1 MRFEQLILEKYGAF
15 ESRSLTLP
23 ESSGLVVVFGPN
35 EAGKSTCLAAIS
47 DFLFGIPQNSGHGQ
61 TFGYA
66 QMRLTAG
73 VLGSD
78 GRSTLFRRRKGRGQ
92 TLTDQNDQLI
102 DEVSLSSYLG
112 AMDRD
117 RFSSLFGLD
126 HASLRFG
133 GERLLAADGDI
144 GRLIV
149 EAGGGLSHLI
159 SEVDELRKR
168 SEKLFS
174 TRRAA
179 DRAFYRAL
187 GEYDVA
193 DLKIK
198 SQLLTR
204 DKFEQT
210 QNQYET
216 AQTNLEDLRDSRRKV
231 IEQMSKQQRLI
242 RVAPIQSELER
253 VEIEYDEYDDLAK
266 LPGDF
271 EANVI
276 EAVRTHPVSKAAL
289 GEAVEKCA
297 KLKDHIESLKLPSAL
312 LDAESKIRDI
322 AENAI
327 TVAKARS
334 DRPNREIDLEKAN
347 AKLRKLRQTIG
358 VADGV
363 DLKDLLPESSA
374 SGNAQALIKV
384 GVEIPSRIE
393 SIQSLIRNNEDT
405 LAKLEVLQN
414 ERRERKQAKPFGID
428 ISDLSSLGLLSASLE
443 VRRAQAEQLRGT
455 IDTRIRKVNFETI
468 EQLEDVDV
476 PDASVILDE
485 IQKRGKLEA
494 DVLVQAAAI
503 DTSKDQQDISRA
515 EIARL
520 EKIGSVP
527 TLDAIESVRRERVE
541 YWSEIREGYVSEAE
555 DAWSRFPLNTREGNV
570 VKFEK
575 AIEEGDSLADKRYSE
590 AERVTRLEFAEQNL
604 EKAISASAAAVA
616 SKENAEARL
625 TKTERKWELTWPQA
639 VEREPDLGRLK
650 TLVDQRTEILEL
662 MRSYRQLVSDLEREE
677 ANIQPKLEMLST
689 AESLLGFTDFDGSPI
704 SERVQNVTREIKAH
718 DDAYEDYRHDAKTVS
733 SLTLQ
738 LESQRKILKE
748 NQSEYTSW
756 KQDWRAAMKALGVTQ
771 DVSPEQGN
779 EIATGW
785 AQAEGAISERELTI
799 QRLARMDEDEKEL
812 EDLISEVTAAI
823 DFALPDDLIAAAKLL
838 SDRLADANRIA
849 TERASLLPQ
858 LEQAT
863 REQSRKQS
871 ELDVA
876 GAELLQLCKQAEC
889 NLEDL
894 VGIANRCRDR
904 VGLLERKK
912 NLTETLS
919 SVDDG
924 YSREE
929 LSEQCSGRDI
939 DQLKGGL
946 KELEDQMSDTDRII
960 EAAVMTMQECK
971 TAFDRY
977 ADLEGVNE
985 ATADRE
991 GAAAEMSRIVKQY
1004 IELTLAEE
1012 ILSASIG
1019 KIRDEQQDPL
1029 ILRAGELFGLA
1040 TRGSF
1045 AGIGTDI
1052 DEKGL
1057 PIVVGKRASGE
1068 TVTVSAMSDGTR
1080 DQMFLAFRLAS
1091 VEHYCDSTEP
1101 LPFIGDDLLVH
1112 FDDER
1117 SAAALELLAE
1127 LGKKTQVLLFTHH
1140 SKVVDIAKPLVKKG
1154 SASIINIS
1162 ENLPT
1167 NNV

>member
-15 ESRSLTLP
+15 ESRTLTLP
-23 ESSGLVVVFGPN
+23 ESSGLAVVYGPN

-47 DFLFGIPQNSGHGQ
+47 DFLFGVPQNSEHGQ

-78 GRSTLFRRRKGRGQ
+78 GKSTLFRRRKGRGQ
-92 TLTDQNDQLI
+92 TLTDQNDQPI
-102 DEVSLSSYLG
+102 DEGSLSTYLG

-126 HASLRFG
+126 HASLRSG

-149 EAGGGLSHLI
+149 EAGGGLSNLI
-159 SEVDELRKR
+159 SEVDELKKQVD
-168 SEKLFS
+168 KLFS
-174 TRRAA
+174 TGRG
-179 DRAFYRAL
+179 DRAFKRAL
-187 GEYDVA
+187 DEYNAA
-193 DLKIK
+193 DQKVK

-216 AQTNLEDLRDSRRKV
+216 AQTNLECLRDSRRKV
-231 IEQMSKQQRLI
+231 TEQTSKQQRLI
-242 RVAPIQSELER
+242 RVVPILSEVER
-253 VEIEYDEYDDLAK
+253 IEAECNEYNDLAE
-266 LPGDF
+266 LQDDF
-271 EANVI
+271 ESNVI
-276 EAVRTHPVSKAAL
+276 EAVRTHATAKSALSEAA
-289 GEAVEKCA
+289 EKCTR
-297 KLKDHIESLKLPSAL
+297 LKDHIESLKLPAAFL
-312 LDAESKIRDI
+312 EVESKIRDI
-322 AENAI
+322 AEMAI
-327 TVAKARS
+327 TVAKART
-334 DRPNREIDLEKAN
+334 DRRNRDIELERADV
-347 AKLRKLRQTIG
+347 KLRKLRQTIG

-363 DLKDLLPESSA
+363 DLKDLLPKSSA
-374 SGNAQALIKV
+374 TGNAQALIKA
-384 GVEIPSRIE
+384 GLELPSRIE
-393 SIQSLIRNNEDT
+393 NIQSQIRNNEDT
-405 LAKLEVLQN
+405 LAKLEVLQT
-414 ERRERKQAKPFGID
+414 ERRERKQDKPFGID
-428 ISDLSSLGLLSASLE
+428 ISDLSSLGSLSASLE
-443 VRRAQAEQLRGT
+443 VRRAQAEQLRVT
-455 IDTRIRKVNFETI
+455 IDARIRKVNFETI
-468 EQLEDVDV
+468 EQLECLEV
-476 PDASVILDE
+476 PDASVILDKG
-485 IQKRGKLEA
+485 QKRGKLEA
-494 DVLVQAAAI
+494 DVLVQVAAI
-503 DTSKDQQDISRA
+503 DASKDQQEISRA

-527 TLDAIESVRRERVE
+527 TLDAIESVRRDRVE
-541 YWSEIREGYVSEAE
+541 YWGEIREGYVSEAKN
-555 DAWSRFPLNTREGNV
+555 AWSRFPLEARKENV

-575 AIEEGDSLADKRYSE
+575 AIEDGDSLADKRYSE

-616 SKENAEARL
+616 SKEKAEGRL
-625 TKTERKWELTWPQA
+625 IESERKWGHTWPQA

-650 TLVDQRTEILEL
+650 NFIDQRSEILEL
-662 MRSYRQLVSDLEREE
+662 VKSHRQLVSDLEREE
-677 ANIQPKLEMLST
+677 ANIQPKMGMFST
-689 AESLLGFTDFDGSPI
+689 AESLLGFTNFVGSPI
-704 SERVQNVTREIKAH
+704 SERVLNVTREIKAH

-733 SLTLQ
+733 NVTGQ
-738 LESQRKILKE
+738 LESQWKILEE
-748 NQSEYTSW
+748 NQAEYSSW

-779 EIATGW
+779 EIATSW
-785 AQAEGAISERELTI
+785 AQADGAISERELTI
-799 QRLARMDEDEKEL
+799 QRFARMDEDEKEL
-812 EDLISEVTAAI
+812 EDLISVVTAAI

-838 SDRLADANRIA
+838 SERLADANRIA
-849 TERASLLPQ
+849 TERASLVPQ

-863 REQSRKQS
+863 REQDRKQS
-871 ELDVA
+871 ELDAV

-889 NLEDL
+889 DLEDL
-894 VGIANRCRDR
+894 VGIANRCRER

-912 NLTETLS
+912 NLIENLS

-929 LSEQCSGRDI
+929 LSEQCSGRNI
-939 DQLKGGL
+939 DQLKGDL
-946 KELEDQMSDTDRII
+946 KEMEDQMSDVDRAI
-960 EAAVMTMQECK
+960 EVALITLQECT

-977 ADLEGVNE
+977 GDLKGVNE
-985 ATADRE
+985 AMAERE

-1052 DEKGL
+1052 DENGL

-1091 VEHYCDSTEP
+1091 VEHYCDATEP

-1140 SKVVDIAKPLVKKG
+1140 SKVVDIAKPLVRKG
-1154 SASIINIS
+1154 SASVINIAEMS
-1162 ENLPT
+1162 ANL
-1167 NNV
+1167 